1 MQIKAQYQEKL
12 DKAIKAQSL
21 AEKKAKDNEER
32 IIFETKERVAAEKTV
47 NEQAKNIESLVKNI
61 HAETT
66 ARTIAEK

>member
-47 NEQAKNIESLVKNI
+47 NE
-61 HAETT
+61 
-66 ARTIAEK
+66 